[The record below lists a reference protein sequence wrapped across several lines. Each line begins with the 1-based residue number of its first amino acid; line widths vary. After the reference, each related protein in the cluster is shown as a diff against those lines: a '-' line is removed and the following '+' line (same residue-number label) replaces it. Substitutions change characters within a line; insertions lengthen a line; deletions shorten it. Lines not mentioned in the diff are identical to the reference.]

1 MKYFFLLTLSMFLFR
16 CGTNQQKPL
25 SATPVKA
32 TSGKM
37 ILLGPINVS
46 NLRTSPITPWFNQE
60 YDRINT
66 DPNWIKEIKP
76 FLKGLK
82 IKVFMGTWCE
92 DSKRELPHFIK
103 LLNAL
108 EFDQNHLKMYAMSEE
123 KTTPRNFEKDLDIYN
138 IPTIIFFKDGNEMN
152 RFVEFPLNS
161 LESDIE
167 KIVKGAAYS
176 HSYR

>member
-32 TSGKM
+32 TSGEM

-46 NLRTSPITPWFNQE
+46 NLRTSPITPWFDQE

-66 DPNWIKEIKP
+66 DSNWIKEIKP

-92 DSKRELPHFIK
+92 DSQRELPHFFK

-138 IPTIIFFKDGNEMN
+138 IPTIIFYKDGNEMN

-167 KIVKGAAYS
+167 KILKGAAYS

>member
-1 MKYFFLLTLSMFLFR
+1 MFLFR

-25 SATPVKA
+25 SANPVKA

-46 NLRTSPITPWFNQE
+46 NLRTSPITPWFDQE

>member
-1 MKYFFLLTLSMFLFR
+1 MFLFS
-16 CGTNQQKPL
+16 CGRNQQKPL
-25 SATPVKA
+25 SAPPVKA

-46 NLRTSPITPWFNQE
+46 NLRTSPITPWFDEE

-76 FLKGLK
+76 FIKGLK
-82 IKVFMGTWCE
+82 IKLFMGTWCE
-92 DSKRELPHFIK
+92 DSQRELPHFFK

-138 IPTIIFFKDGNEMN
+138 IPTIIFFKDGNEIN

-167 KIVKGAAYS
+167 KILKGAAYS

>member
-1 MKYFFLLTLSMFLFR
+1 M
-16 CGTNQQKPL
+16 
-25 SATPVKA
+25 
-32 TSGKM
+32 
-37 ILLGPINVS
+37 S
-46 NLRTSPITPWFNQE
+46 NLRTSPITPWFDQE

-92 DSKRELPHFIK
+92 DSQRELPHFFK

-123 KTTPRNFEKDLDIYN
+123 KTTPSNFEKDLDIYN

>member
-46 NLRTSPITPWFNQE
+46 NLRTSPITPWFDQE

-152 RFVEFPLNS
+152 RFVEFPLIS